1 MRNECVRLTFE
12 VHLQPR
18 TLTSYPPT
26 RSPSPRTFFVLQLVV
41 DQASSNQ
48 QPPKVIHAFLVLS
61 LLVGTSW
68 IWMWMMPSPS
78 FFFSFCVSSATN
90 LFISNK
96 PEWLCATRFADDV
109 IFLSFRCGGLHDTV
123 RFLWKLNVRRTIIC
137 FWNILSRKR
146 NDTRTNKLFLWNF

>member
-48 QPPKVIHAFLVLS
+48 QPPKVIHAFLVLLS
-61 LLVGTSW
+61 LLGTSW

-78 FFFSFCVSSATN
+78 FFFFLRV
-90 LFISNK
+90 ISNK
-96 PEWLCATRFADDV
+96 PVHQQQTWWVVVRCAIWWWCHIFVFSLWWFAWYSTFFV
-109 IFLSFRCGGLHDTV
+109 EVECQKNNYVFLETSFSE
-123 RFLWKLNVRRTIIC
+123 K
-137 FWNILSRKR
+137 K
-146 NDTRTNKLFLWNF
+146 